1 MLNLWLG
8 IAALSLL
15 AAIVIIFPIL
25 KLRQSRITTLV
36 TSDPQQDNVVIFKDR
51 LGELE
56 QELASGSISAPD
68 FEALKAELE
77 KNLLIDASAKK
88 ISLSS
93 SSVGSKQL
101 AVGFV
106 LAFAV
111 IASSVALYNEVGRAP
126 DLELSMNMPKDPFN
140 GRQPTMDEAIA
151 QLQLELKANPENPEG
166 WYILAS
172 TMMDLGRHQEAV
184 DAYQQ
189 CVSYLKPEDVQYA
202 TVMGQLAQ
210 AMFFAAGTFN
220 AEVRAQVEATL
231 KAEPLEITALGLL
244 GIDAYEKKDFRAAAR
259 FWLTA
264 LQNADGSG
272 AASLRNGV
280 ERARAELVK
289 LGEDVS
295 DIQLPEMPSIP
306 LNLSIAANRLEGLP
320 KETPVMLVARR
331 PEGGMPLAA
340 VRLTVADLPVSLEL
354 SDANSMSPQNKLS
367 SVDRVTVSAR
377 VSLSGNV
384 VAQPGDLV
392 VEMENIPTK
401 GLPKPLE
408 MVVSEVVQ

>member
-25 KLRQSRITTLV
+25 KLRQSRVTTLV

-140 GRQPTMDEAIA
+140 GRQPSMDEAIA

-244 GIDAYEKKDFRAAAR
+244 GIDAYEKKDFRAAAK

-272 AASLRNGV
+272 ADSLRNGV
-280 ERARAELVK
+280 ERARTELVK

-295 DIQLPEMPSIP
+295 DIQLPEMSSIP

-367 SVDRVTVSAR
+367 SVERVTVSAR

-384 VAQPGDLV
+384 VAQPGDLL

>member
-25 KLRQSRITTLV
+25 KLRQSRVTTLV

-140 GRQPTMDEAIA
+140 GRQPSMDEAIA

-244 GIDAYEKKDFRAAAR
+244 GIDAYEKKDFRAAAK

-272 AASLRNGV
+272 ADSLRNGV

-295 DIQLPEMPSIP
+295 DIQLPEMSSIP

-354 SDANSMSPQNKLS
+354 NDANSMSPQNKLS
-367 SVDRVTVSAR
+367 SVERVTVSAR

-384 VAQPGDLV
+384 VAQPGDLL

>member
-25 KLRQSRITTLV
+25 KLRQSRVTTLV

-140 GRQPTMDEAIA
+140 GRQPSMDEAIA

-244 GIDAYEKKDFRAAAR
+244 GIDAYEKKDFRAAAK

-272 AASLRNGV
+272 ADSLRNGV

-295 DIQLPEMPSIP
+295 DIQLPEMSSIP

-367 SVDRVTVSAR
+367 SVERVTVSAR

-384 VAQPGDLV
+384 VAQPGDLL

>member
-25 KLRQSRITTLV
+25 KLRRSRITTLV

-244 GIDAYEKKDFRAAAR
+244 GIDAYEKQDFRAAAK

-306 LNLSIAANRLEGLP
+306 LNLSIAANRLESLP

-367 SVDRVTVSAR
+367 SVERVTVSAR

-384 VAQPGDLV
+384 VAQPGDLL

>member
-25 KLRQSRITTLV
+25 KLRRSRITTLV

-244 GIDAYEKKDFRAAAR
+244 GIDAYEKQDFRAAAK

-306 LNLSIAANRLEGLP
+306 LNLSIAANRLESLP

-367 SVDRVTVSAR
+367 SVERVTVSAR

-384 VAQPGDLV
+384 VAQPGDLLI
-392 VEMENIPTK
+392 EMENIPTK